1 MAKTLTLSPSCKL
14 CRREGEKLFLKGER
28 CYTAK
33 CAIVKRKFPPGVHG
47 VQRQPRLTEY
57 GQQLRAKQKAKRTY
71 GIMERQFINYY
82 KRAVAKPEDSEQALK
97 RLLEMRLDNVVYR
110 MGFAVSRALA
120 RQMIGHGHITVNGE
134 KLDIASCQVKVGDV
148 VGISSFSKDIALFKA
163 ALDEKMKTHQLPSWL
178 SLDKEMKTGKV
189 LSVPSS
195 EDMRDTIEAKQIIE
209 FYSRF

>member
-33 CAIVKRKFPPGVHG
+33 CAIVKRKFVPGVHG

-82 KRAVAKPEDSEQALK
+82 KKAVAKPEDSEQALK

-110 MGFAVSRALA
+110 LGFAVSRALA
-120 RQMIGHGHITVNGE
+120 RQLITHGHITVNSE
-134 KLDIASCQVKVGDV
+134 KLDIPSCQIKVGDV
-148 VGISSFSKDIALFKA
+148 VAISSFSKDLAPFKG
-163 ALDEKMKTHQLPSWL
+163 LDEKLKTHQLPSWL
-178 SLDKEMKTGKV
+178 GLDKEMKSGKV
-189 LSVPSS
+189 LSLPSS

>member
-1 MAKTLTLSPSCKL
+1 MANTKTLSPSCKL

-28 CYTAK
+28 CYTSK

-71 GIMERQFINYY
+71 GVMERQFMTYY
-82 KRAVAKPEDSEQALK
+82 RKAVAKPEDSEQALK

-110 MGFAVSRALA
+110 LGFALSRGQA
-120 RQMIGHGHITVNGE
+120 RQMISHGHVTVNG
-134 KLDIASCQVKVGDV
+134 KKVDVASYQVKIGDTIA
-148 VGISSFSKDIALFKA
+148 ISSFSKEIGLVKGLSDRLAQHTL
-163 ALDEKMKTHQLPSWL
+163 LSWL
-178 SLDKEMKTGKV
+178 GLEKGELSGKV
-189 LSVPSS
+189 LSLPTA

>member
-1 MAKTLTLSPSCKL
+1 MAKILTVTPSCKL

-33 CAIVKRKFPPGVHG
+33 CAIVKRKYVPGQHG

-71 GIMERQFINYY
+71 GVLERQFMNYY
-82 KRAVAKPEDSEQALK
+82 KKAVAKPEDSEQALK

-110 MGFAVSRALA
+110 LGFAVSRALA
-120 RQMIGHGHITVNGE
+120 RQVIGHGHITVNGK
-134 KLDIASCQVKVGDV
+134 KLDIASYQVKIGDV
-148 VGISSFSKDIALFKA
+148 VGISSFSKDLPLFKG
-163 ALDEKMKTHQLPSWL
+163 LEEKMKNHQLPSWL
-178 SLDKEMKTGKV
+178 SYEKDTNTGKV
-189 LSVPSS
+189 LSLPSS
-195 EDMRDTIEAKQIIE
+195 EDLRDTIEAKQIIE